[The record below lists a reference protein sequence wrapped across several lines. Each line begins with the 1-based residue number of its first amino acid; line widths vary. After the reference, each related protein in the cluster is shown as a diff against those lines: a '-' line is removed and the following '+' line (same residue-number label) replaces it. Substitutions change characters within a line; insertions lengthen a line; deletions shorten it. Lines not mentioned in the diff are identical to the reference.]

1 MPMLLVG
8 KESVYVKDLCDE
20 NYDFNER
27 FGGLISEKEVFNT
40 EHLSHLSESD
50 KLKEAKLNFSRQAL
64 ELEKIL
70 GLGPIKFDT
79 LEEAKTEDGYTVNF
93 RYLPRS
99 FKRGIIKGSKEG
111 SETPMQTILR
121 EVGEEVGIN
130 IPEAEQRKIIDLGIC
145 SRYKTFSLD
154 ITKKA
159 RDVFLRRIQERF
171 AARSGEI
178 YEFSFKTLPEIDSLL
193 HMFNEKSKC
202 AIELFKTQILPTIT
216 KPKGGNKLYKKQK
229 KQKTK
234 KTQKHK
240 KNKNTKKHKK

>member
-1 MPMLLVG
+1 MATIGASIILWYLDERTGMPMLLVG

-99 FKRGIIKGSKEG
+99 F
-111 SETPMQTILR
+111 TPFHISNADFKHLQIHKLLSSFQLILQ
-121 EVGEEVGIN
+121 V
-130 IPEAEQRKIIDLGIC
+130 
-145 SRYKTFSLD
+145 Y
-154 ITKKA
+154 
-159 RDVFLRRIQERF
+159 FLF
-171 AARSGEI
+171 A
-178 YEFSFKTLPEIDSLL
+178 
-193 HMFNEKSKC
+193 
-202 AIELFKTQILPTIT
+202 
-216 KPKGGNKLYKKQK
+216 
-229 KQKTK
+229 
-234 KTQKHK
+234 
-240 KNKNTKKHKK
+240 